1 MKTLPLLN
9 LKTEGKCHEPR
20 KAGSL
25 QKLERQGNRFSP
37 RSSRKECR
45 PADIS
50 VLAQRAQC
58 GLLTYITAS
67 FIGAKLLTHGNL
79 LQQQQRA
86 NTVLILIETHI
97 DPSVAG
103 VILCKLA
110 SDSLNFLAF
119 WYDKMSQAPLPQ
131 LLLFSLL

>member
-1 MKTLPLLN
+1 MLD
-9 LKTEGKCHEPR
+9 LKTEGKGHEPR

-25 QKLERQGNRFSP
+25 QKLERQGNRCFL
-37 RSSRKECR
+37 RTSRKECC

-58 GLLTYITAS
+58 GFLTYITAS
-67 FIGAKLLTHGNL
+67 FIGAQLLSRGNL

-86 NTVLILIETHI
+86 NTVLILIETHL

-119 WYDKMSQAPLPQ
+119 WYDKMSQAPVLVN
-131 LLLFSLL
+131 S